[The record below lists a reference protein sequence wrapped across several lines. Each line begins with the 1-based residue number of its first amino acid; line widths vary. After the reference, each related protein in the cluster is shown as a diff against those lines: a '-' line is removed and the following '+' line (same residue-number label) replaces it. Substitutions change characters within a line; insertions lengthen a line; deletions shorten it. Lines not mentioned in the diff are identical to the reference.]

1 MRIKYMI
8 YDPPRYFYHI
18 TTPMGFHERMQV
30 IELNAFALIKWFK
43 FKKERIVQWGSQ
55 CYLHTVYYKT

>member
-1 MRIKYMI
+1 
-8 YDPPRYFYHI
+8 
-18 TTPMGFHERMQV
+18 MGFHERMQV

-55 CYLHTVYYKT
+55 CYLHTVYYKTWKPKI